1 MFTMENESRHG
12 NRTWREQ
19 VAENMQKI
27 HIESAKWLDL
37 NRHTQS
43 LVAATNASIT
53 FSREI
58 FVIQQ

>member
-1 MFTMENESRHG
+1 MNPDMETELGGSR
-12 NRTWREQ
+12 W
-19 VAENMQKI
+19 QKTCRKYT
-27 HIESAKWLDL
+27 ESAKWLDL

-43 LVAATNASIT
+43 LVAATNVSIT